1 MKSSPFKNR
10 LLIDSLLVCILLSL
24 IIFAVVYMLNLKSP
38 SEKGLAASTENTSTA
53 ETDDPFIKTVTVTN
67 ATEQGSYTIQYPKT
81 GSSELNTAISDAVKE
96 MKTDFFKG
104 KYAKDTQ
111 MHVTYMTL
119 KHKDLYSFV
128 LTQSLQEDK
137 QKKDQKF
144 ITFTVDQ
151 PANEL
156 IDIKEVIPSGE
167 QLTHIMNLSQ
177 KELAKHKEV
186 QNFNK
191 SQQKDLAIN
200 QEASHFENFALDD
213 QNLYFYLNPDSFTS
227 SFNQPITITLPLQN
241 INSSLAKEF
250 QIPVKKII
258 QKKKKPIPK
267 KAVALTFDDGPNT
280 TSTKSILA
288 TLKREKVKAT
298 FFMVGTQARAN
309 PKMVK
314 QIADEGHEL
323 GNHSLTH
330 ANLVLLSNANVK
342 KEIETTNQAIKK
354 ATGKNPT
361 VFRPPYGSYN
371 ANVSKIAKMPVVL
384 WNVDTLDWK
393 HHNPQQTL
401 ANVKSQKSQ
410 YTTVLMHDIHASS
423 AQALP
428 QVIRYLKQQGY
439 TFVTASEMLSI
450 EKRVYKK

>member
-53 ETDDPFIKTVTVTN
+53 ETDNPFIKTVTVTN
-67 ATEQGSYTIQYPKT
+67 ETEQGSYTIQYPKT

-104 KYAKDTQ
+104 KYAKDAQ

-288 TLKREKVKAT
+288 TLKR
-298 FFMVGTQARAN
+298 
-309 PKMVK
+309 
-314 QIADEGHEL
+314 
-323 GNHSLTH
+323 
-330 ANLVLLSNANVK
+330 
-342 KEIETTNQAIKK
+342 
-354 ATGKNPT
+354 
-361 VFRPPYGSYN
+361 
-371 ANVSKIAKMPVVL
+371 
-384 WNVDTLDWK
+384 
-393 HHNPQQTL
+393 
-401 ANVKSQKSQ
+401 
-410 YTTVLMHDIHASS
+410 
-423 AQALP
+423 
-428 QVIRYLKQQGY
+428 
-439 TFVTASEMLSI
+439 
-450 EKRVYKK
+450 